1 MTEPSFGNARIAVF
15 LPCLNEEM
23 TIGPL
28 VREFR
33 AALPSA
39 RIVVYDN
46 LSTDRTAERAR
57 EAGAEVVAVQRR
69 GKGNVV
75 GTAFADI
82 EADVYVMADGDGTYA
97 AHEAPALVRRLVED
111 RLDMVIG
118 RREGVTQ
125 DAGRAGHAFGNRIFN
140 AIFRS
145 IFGDGYED
153 ILSGYRV
160 FSRRFAKSFPALS
173 TGFEI
178 ETELSVHALQLRLP
192 VAEMPVSYGKRPEG
206 SRSKLSTFHD
216 GTRILSAFLLLMK
229 EVKPLT
235 FFSAFA
241 LVALFAS
248 FIFGIPV
255 LNDYFETGLVDR
267 MPTWMLT
274 MALMILAFLLFTCG
288 LILDSVARGRLERK
302 RLAALAIRRFEP
314 VTAEGGAV
322 RAAE

>member
-1 MTEPSFGNARIAVF
+1 MTDHDFGGARIAVF
-15 LPCLNEEM
+15 LPCLNEAT

-28 VREFR
+28 VEGFR
-33 AALPSA
+33 AALPGA
-39 RIVVYDN
+39 RIVVCDN
-46 LSTDRTAERAR
+46 RSTDATAERAR
-57 EAGAEVVAVQRR
+57 AAGAEVMEVSRR

-82 EADVYVMADGDGTYA
+82 EADVYVMADGDGTYDPA
-97 AHEAPALVRRLVED
+97 DAPALVRRLLDE

-118 RREGVTQ
+118 RREGVTEN
-125 DAGRAGHAFGNRIFN
+125 AGRAGHAFGNRLFN

-145 IFGDGYED
+145 IFGQGFED

-192 VAEMPVSYGKRPEG
+192 VAEMPVRYGTRPDG
-206 SRSKLSTFHD
+206 SSSKLSTLHD
-216 GTRILSAFLLLMK
+216 GVRILSAFMLLMK

-235 FFSAFA
+235 FFGALSLAALFTAFA
-241 LVALFAS
+241 
-248 FIFGIPV
+248 FGVPV
-255 LNDYFETGLVDR
+255 LNEYFATGLVPR

-274 MALMILAFLLFTCG
+274 VALIILAFLMFTCG

-302 RLAALAIRRFEP
+302 RLAALAVPRFQP
-314 VTAEGGAV
+314 QGT